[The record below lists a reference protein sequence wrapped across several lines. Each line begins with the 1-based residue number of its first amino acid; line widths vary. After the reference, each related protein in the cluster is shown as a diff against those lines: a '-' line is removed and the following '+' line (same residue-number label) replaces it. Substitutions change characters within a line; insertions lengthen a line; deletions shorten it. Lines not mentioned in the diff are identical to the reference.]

1 MIPDK
6 EPVNTWSGNSSNM
19 TFDFDFL
26 INSEDELLVLHTNKA
41 GVQTALKLNIDYT
54 IHQTGN
60 ADGSYIIF
68 PILGSSYKTLG
79 EGEKITLMLDIP
91 IAQNSPYGTSDKLN
105 LKSLEFSLDY
115 IVRLIQMVN
124 RKAERSVKVQ
134 EGSSVTPDDLI
145 ESLNQAQINANNS
158 AQQAAASASSA
169 SYYAV
174 TAAEEA
180 AVAAQKTAE
189 ISEIYTEAYSDITTA
204 KNDAI
209 NTVNNIKETIKYIS
223 ELELCDIG
231 MSLYVDETKGLR
243 RRLNGQVVA
252 INANTQAFLNR
263 LKQIVALYP
272 SLSVTET
279 AWQAAKTASAYGQ
292 VGRFVI
298 DEEAGTVRL
307 PAVVN
312 VQGALDLQNLGL
324 TVEAGLPNIEGDITS
339 SDFSIIGAGLKTVTG
354 SGALG
359 CEYKTTANTDSGITT
374 NNNPY
379 KYTFD
384 ASESNSI
391 YGNSD
396 TVQPEAIQY
405 PYFIQIATGQETE
418 NNIVNELELY
428 NPFVLLEPKYSE
440 SLLYNESWL
449 RSNGQWNAKTL
460 YVSVYEALQVEYN
473 SEIDAGS
480 TVTLPSGGAYTKRGL
495 PVKLSTE
502 VYTDYDHV
510 LNTADEM
517 FRLALKTNLSDDS
530 ISGVYLYFYAGAVSQ
545 NAGII
550 NTGRLEEALVDKVN
564 AAQASSAAMP
574 SNSVQVLSWPSSGSV
589 FTAPADGYY
598 HARGYSQ
605 TSAWTSLSLDN
616 IEGKLG
622 SQEVVAGI
630 AGSGLSVYLPAAKG
644 QRVSLHYENLGDWPT
659 NNVYREFRFIPTKGA
674 AGEV

>member
-1 MIPDK
+1 MDKQPVGQLPDLAQ
-6 EPVNTWSGNSSNM
+6 SNNDDEIM
-19 TFDFDFL
+19 VIT
-26 INSEDELLVLHTNKA
+26 NSEYNQLKKEKISDLITDFTSTNENN
-41 GVQTALKLNIDYT
+41 ALTKGTDGKMFVT
-54 IHQTGN
+54 DFGN
-60 ADGSYIIF
+60 ASNITEG
-68 PILGSSYKTLG
+68 TLPVSV
-79 EGEKITLMLDIP
+79 LPDIP
-91 IAQNSPYGTSDKLN
+91 KDLLPAIETSDLPV
-105 LKSLEFSLDY
+105 SGVSADTY
-115 IVRLIQMVN
+115 
-124 RKAERSVKVQ
+124 AYP
-134 EGSSVTPDDLI
+134 SSVTVNAQGQVTAI
-145 ESLNQAQINANNS
+145 EEGTPSGANANTDLSN
-158 AQQAAASASSA
+158 
-169 SYYAV
+169 
-174 TAAEEA
+174 
-180 AVAAQKTAE
+180 
-189 ISEIYTEAYSDITTA
+189 ITEAGKQVIRQNA
-204 KNDAI
+204 GG
-209 NTVNNIKETIKYIS
+209 
-223 ELELCDIG
+223 LELCDIG
-231 MSLYVDETKGLR
+231 MSLYIDETKGLR

-339 SDFSIIGAGLKTVTG
+339 SDFSIIGAGLRTVTG

-359 CEYKTTANTDSGITT
+359 CEYKTTANADSGITT

-384 ASESNSI
+384 ASESNPI

-418 NNIVNELELY
+418 NNIVNELELCD
-428 NPFVLLEPKYSE
+428 PFVLLEPKYSE

-449 RSNGQWNAKTL
+449 RSNGQWNAKAL

-480 TVTLPSGGAYTKRGL
+480 TVTLPSGGAYAKRGL

-502 VYTDYDHV
+502 EYTDYDHV
-510 LNTADEM
+510 LNTSEET
-517 FRLALKTNLSDDS
+517 FRLALKTNLSDDAV
-530 ISGVYLYFYAGAVSQ
+530 SGVYLYFYAGAVSQ

-574 SNSVQVLSWPSSGSV
+574 SNSGQSLSWPSSGSV
-589 FTAPADGYY
+589 FTAPTDGYY

-605 TSAWTSLSLDN
+605 TSAWASLSLDN
-616 IEGKLG
+616 IEGKLS

>member
-1 MIPDK
+1 MDKQPVGQLPDLAQ
-6 EPVNTWSGNSSNM
+6 SNNDDEIM
-19 TFDFDFL
+19 VIT
-26 INSEDELLVLHTNKA
+26 NSEYNQLKKEKISDLITDFTSTNENN
-41 GVQTALKLNIDYT
+41 ALTKGTDGKMFVT
-54 IHQTGN
+54 DFGN
-60 ADGSYIIF
+60 ASNITEG
-68 PILGSSYKTLG
+68 TLPVSV
-79 EGEKITLMLDIP
+79 LPDIP
-91 IAQNSPYGTSDKLN
+91 KDLLPAIETSDLPV
-105 LKSLEFSLDY
+105 SGVSADTY
-115 IVRLIQMVN
+115 
-124 RKAERSVKVQ
+124 AYP
-134 EGSSVTPDDLI
+134 SSVTVNAQGQVTAI
-145 ESLNQAQINANNS
+145 EEGTPSGANANTDLSN
-158 AQQAAASASSA
+158 
-169 SYYAV
+169 
-174 TAAEEA
+174 
-180 AVAAQKTAE
+180 
-189 ISEIYTEAYSDITTA
+189 IT
-204 KNDAI
+204 DAGKQVI
-209 NTVNNIKETIKYIS
+209 RQNAGG
-223 ELELCDIG
+223 LELCDIG

-272 SLSVTET
+272 SLSVTES

-298 DEEAGTVRL
+298 DETAGTVRL

-312 VQGALDLQNLGL
+312 VQGLMDLQNLGL
-324 TVEAGLPNIEGDITS
+324 TVEAGLPNIEGTFNADVN
-339 SDFSIIGAGLKTVTG
+339 GLKEIATG
-354 SGALG
+354 AFTTSNHQNSSGYSGTGGLG
-359 CEYKTTANTDSGITT
+359 TTT
-374 NNNPY
+374 
-379 KYTFD
+379 YTFD
-384 ASESNSI
+384 ASESNPI

-418 NNIVNELELY
+418 NNIVNELELC

-449 RSNGQWNAKTL
+449 RSNGQWNAKAV

-598 HARGYSQ
+598 HASGYSQ

-616 IEGKLG
+616 IEGKLS

-644 QRVSLHYENLGDWPT
+644 QRVSIHYTNLGDWPT